1 LPNGLKSKSSDDS
14 LRCFFSDQ
22 LRFTSRILNHFQDKE
37 IKSTFFRVIDGP
49 LDLTDRFRTTERK
62 DFLSRLR
69 LDSRETYP
77 ELRNVKKYDKL

>member
-1 LPNGLKSKSSDDS
+1 MIHLGVF
-14 LRCFFSDQ
+14 FFSDQ
-22 LRFTSRILNHFQDKE
+22 LRFTSRIFNHFQDKE

-62 DFLSRLR
+62 DFF
-69 LDSRETYP
+69 DFDWTHRETYP